1 MSAPLLLL
9 ALVLAEPP
17 PASDEI
23 TVTGL
28 REAEIRRQAS
38 ELVRTALPPV
48 PQGGQYARWNVP
60 VCPKVQGLPDPR
72 VAERV
77 LTRFRA
83 IAAEVGAPV
92 GRANCRPNI
101 LIRFTTD
108 AAAVADRIFAKNADA
123 ALKIESLD
131 REALRRRPF
140 PVRWWFGW
148 RVEDGSGSSAGD
160 AGGLS
165 VAMAGGDGGGGG
177 AGAAPTEI
185 PGGGYSVGGNSAA
198 SLITAKSRVSLTGAT
213 VLVDVDLAAGYPLD
227 AVTAQLAM
235 AVLGQAAVRNEVPA
249 SLSVLGLFRGPAA
262 EAPRELTAWDKA
274 LLKALYSIPPNREQ
288 SRQRNMLV
296 AAIAKDR
303 LNGPE

>member
-28 REAEIRRQAS
+28 REAEIRKQAS

-60 VCPKVQGLPDPR
+60 VCPKVQGLPDAR

-83 IAAEVGAPV
+83 IAADVGAPV

-148 RVEDGSGSSAGD
+148 RVEDGSGTGAGD
-160 AGGLS
+160 ASGLS
-165 VAMAGGDGGGGG
+165 VATAGGDGGN
-177 AGAAPTEI
+177 PTEF

-227 AVTAQLAM
+227 AVIAQLAM

-249 SLSVLGLFRGPAA
+249 SLSVLGLFRSPAA
-262 EAPRELTAWDKA
+262 EAPRELTPWDKA